1 MKRIQWDP
9 EKNAKLKEDRG
20 ICFDEILAC
29 IGSKRVL
36 DIKKNPSEKYE
47 HQMTFIVELNRYIYS
62 VPFVEDEN
70 GIFLK
75 TIIPSRKL
83 TKEYLKEKEK

>member
-9 EKNAKLKEDRG
+9 EKNAKLKEERG
-20 ICFDEILAC
+20 ISFDEILAC
-29 IGSKRVL
+29 IENGRVL
-36 DIKKNPSEKYE
+36 DIRGHLSKKYE
-47 HQMTFIVELNRYIYS
+47 HQMIFVVEMDNYIYF
-62 VPFVEDEN
+62 VPFVENTN